1 MDAGILIARVIL
13 GLAIG
18 AHGAQKLFGWFGG
31 HGPRGTGAF
40 FGFFVSSNGIELPL
54 MYLTAT
60 LLAAFAGTGAYSL
73 DRLALEEPA
82 GRWR

>member
-1 MDAGILIARVIL
+1 MDPGILIARVIL
-13 GLAIG
+13 GPAIG

-40 FGFFVSSNGIELPL
+40 FGSFASSNGIELPL
-54 MYLTAT
+54 ITAA

>member
-13 GLAIG
+13 GLASG
-18 AHGAQKLFGWFGG
+18 AHGAQKLFCWFGG
-31 HGPRGTGAF
+31 HGPRGTEAF
-40 FGFFVSSNGIELPL
+40 REIFASSNGIELPL
-54 MYLTAT
+54 ITAA

-73 DRLALEEPA
+73 DRLLGLEEPA